1 MHHALVPHY
10 NEQSIEQ
17 EINLHR
23 SYEYSMAAAP
33 LIEAA
38 RIKEVL

>member
-10 NEQSIEQ
+10 NEQCIEQ
-17 EINLHR
+17 EINHHH

-33 LIEAA
+33 LIEAEP
-38 RIKEVL
+38 IKEVL